1 MKDIII
7 GLQNSDAWKIQL
19 TAIIN
24 FVSSKDVK
32 KERLMYSTSDNTK
45 FTSCNDI
52 NEVVIGSNLLIAN
65 VITLIINVVDHTL
78 IPQTG

>member
-1 MKDIII
+1 MKNIII

-24 FVSSKDVK
+24 FVSSKDIK
-32 KERLMYSTSDNTK
+32 KERLMYSTSDSTK

-52 NEVVIGSNLLIAN
+52 NEVVIRSNLLIAN

>member
-24 FVSSKDVK
+24 FVSSKDIK
-32 KERLMYSTSDNTK
+32 KERLMYSTSDSTK

-52 NEVVIGSNLLIAN
+52 NEVVIRSNLLIAN